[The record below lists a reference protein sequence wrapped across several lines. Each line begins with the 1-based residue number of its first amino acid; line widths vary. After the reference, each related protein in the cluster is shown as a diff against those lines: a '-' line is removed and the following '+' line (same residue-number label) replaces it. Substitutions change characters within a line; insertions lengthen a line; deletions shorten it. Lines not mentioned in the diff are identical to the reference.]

1 MPALSHQ
8 RRHWMLQ
15 CKWLI
20 ALLVALQACVAQ
32 AEAQGQPYPSKPVRI
47 VVGFA
52 PGGGTDIV
60 ARLLAQKLSDSLGQP
75 FLVENKAGATG
86 TIGAASVATS
96 PADGHTLLM
105 GHVNSNAIAPA
116 LMPRPPYDPV
126 KDFAAVAYIGFVPNV
141 LVVNP
146 ALPAKTVGELVA
158 LSKSRENGISFASP
172 GIGSTNQL
180 GGEMLRIESGGKF
193 LHIPYKGSSPA
204 IVDLLAGH
212 VDMNFDALSSI
223 TSYLKAG
230 HMRPLAVTT
239 PQRDPGLP
247 EVPSMAE
254 LGFKSLRITNW
265 YGVVAP
271 ARTPPDVLQTLH
283 DEIYRTLQ
291 LPDVMQKLAEIGL
304 RHEPMSIE
312 QFTQFIRAE
321 AEKYGEIARMTGVRM
336 N

>member
-1 MPALSHQ
+1 M
-8 RRHWMLQ
+8 
-15 CKWLI
+15 
-20 ALLVALQACVAQ
+20 
-32 AEAQGQPYPSKPVRI
+32 RI

-60 ARLLAQKLSDSLGQP
+60 ARLLAQKLSDLLGQP

-126 KDFAAVAYIGFVPNV
+126 KDFAPVAYIGFVPNV

-172 GIGSTNQL
+172 GPGSTNQL
-180 GGEMLRIESGGKF
+180 AGEMLRIESGGKF
-193 LHIPYKGSSPA
+193 LHVPYKGSSPA

-247 EVPSMAE
+247 EVPTMTE
-254 LGFKSLRITNW
+254 LGFKNLRDHQLVRRRGPRKNTA
-265 YGVVAP
+265 GRAAEA
-271 ARTPPDVLQTLH
+271 ARRD
-283 DEIYRTLQ
+283 YRILQ
-291 LPDVMQKLAEIGL
+291 LPDVMGKLAEIGL
-304 RHEPMSIE
+304 RREPMSIDE
-312 QFTQFIRAE
+312 FAQFIRAE
-321 AEKYGEIARMTGVRM
+321 AEKYGEIAKMTGVRM

>member
-1 MPALSHQ
+1 
-8 RRHWMLQ
+8 MLQ
-15 CKWLI
+15 CKWMI
-20 ALLVALQACVAQ
+20 ALLVAVPACIAQ

-116 LMPRPPYDPV
+116 LMPRPPYDPI
-126 KDFAAVAYIGFVPNV
+126 KDFAPVAYIGFVPNV

-172 GIGSTNQL
+172 GPGSTNQL
-180 GGEMLRIESGGKF
+180 AGEMLRIESGGKF
-193 LHIPYKGSSPA
+193 LHVPYKGSSPA

-247 EVPSMAE
+247 EVPTMTE

-271 ARTPPDVLQTLH
+271 ARTPPDVLQKLH
-283 DEIYRTLQ
+283 DEIYRSLQ
-291 LPDVMQKLAEIGL
+291 LPDVMGKLAEIGL
-304 RHEPMSIE
+304 RREPMSIDE
-312 QFTQFIRAE
+312 FAQFIRAE
-321 AEKYGEIARMTGVRM
+321 AEKYGEIAKMTGVRM